1 MQATCIGP
9 TKLKNIAE
17 QILVWHVLPEGT
29 EAVPTRKPATGLS
42 GVRVVTKL
50 NSLYVRSLLNFP
62 CVG

>member
-17 QILVWHVLPEGT
+17 QKLVWHVLPEGT

-42 GVRVVTKL
+42 GVRIVTKTEL
-50 NSLYVRSLLNFP
+50 FICSNTAEFP
-62 CVG
+62 LR